1 MRFCPDRWLGIVLAG
16 VLCGCPLLAQDAT
29 DILVSPAVANLKLG
43 ESRNFRATDKNGHI
57 LRGVEWTASQ
67 AGVLKLIAGDEVE
80 VTAMQSGKC
89 TLIAHLNQA
98 SGDAQ
103 VEVLEGSAM
112 KPGTV
117 LWSAPTQLGCT
128 SIQIVQATPTADG
141 PDLYQTSACPDG
153 TYVTALTSDGILLWR
168 KKLGS
173 EGKAPSLAPSKSIG
187 TVTPVTATPA
197 VALNTHAKSI
207 CDAVSVGSKKEA
219 IRDLVKERG
228 LPPPADSPNGPW
240 LIEEDSVQCKFWF
253 DSDARVTRKQKILV
267 AQ

>member
-1 MRFCPDRWLGIVLAG
+1 MTGGGFFMRFCPDRWIGIVLVG
-16 VLCGCPLLAQDAT
+16 VLCGCPLLAQDAA
-29 DILVSPAVANLKLG
+29 DILVSPAVANLKVG

-57 LRGVEWTASQ
+57 LRGVEWIASQ
-67 AGVLKLIAGDEVE
+67 PGVLKLIAGDEVE

-89 TLIAHLNQA
+89 TLTAHLNQA

-117 LWSAPTQLGCT
+117 LWSAPTQPGCT
-128 SIQIVQATPTADG
+128 SIQIIQATPTADG

-173 EGKAPSLAPSKSIG
+173 EGKAPSLVPLKSIG

-197 VALNTHAKSI
+197 VALSGEGTRSAPASRL
-207 CDAVSVGSKKEA
+207 ARRTMAG
-219 IRDLVKERG
+219 RG
-228 LPPPADSPNGPW
+228 
-240 LIEEDSVQCKFWF
+240 
-253 DSDARVTRKQKILV
+253 R
-267 AQ
+267 